1 MASYNPGIE
10 RVGKGFTEENSIQ
23 SCLGDIDQAPFE
35 GDERK
40 YLMKGK
46 YSFPC
51 RGSAAVGVGGTHDG
65 VRPSLAGYLRTQP
78 ASFGIQAVHP
88 IENRC
93 HSLLPHHTVLLGKSF
108 LK

>member
-10 RVGKGFTEENSIQ
+10 RVAKGFTEETSIQ

-46 YSFPC
+46 YSFPA
-51 RGSAAVGVGGTHDG
+51 GALQLWGGTHDG